1 MKLDE
6 IKKIITFD
14 CNDNMHILEK
24 ILNPNLLMYRNTH
37 FTKL

>member
-6 IKKIITFD
+6 IKKILTFD

-24 ILNPNLLMYRNTH
+24 ILKAE
-37 FTKL
+37 FTYI